1 MAQSPEE
8 LKKLLLEVNYIIIS
22 CEGAAEREIMNLLSD
37 NDKLIFSKE
46 KIITITN
53 YRKAEDIQENYLMRY
68 YDGKVLLLRIID
80 SRREKFRLQKPYNER
95 CIVID
100 INTVPEIEILT
111 IISKRK
117 FDEYNRRYKNKMKP
131 SDYCKQILG
140 IKDIKKRGYIKSQFI
155 NNIDILVR
163 LLMEY
168 ERLTKRNG
176 MLFIKDLLK

>member
-22 CEGAAEREIMNLLSD
+22 CEGAAEREIMGLLSD
-37 NDKLIFSKE
+37 NDKLLFSQE

-53 YRKAEDIQENYLMRY
+53 YRKAEDIQENYLMRD
-68 YDGKVLLLRIID
+68 YDGEVLLLRIID
-80 SRREKFRLQKPYNER
+80 SRRERFHFRKPYNEK
-95 CIVID
+95 CMVVT

-111 IISKRK
+111 IISKNK
-117 FDEYNRRYKNKMKP
+117 FDEYNRRYKKRMKP

-140 IKDIKKRGYIKSQFI
+140 LKDIKKKGYIKSQFI
-155 NNIDILVR
+155 NNIDILVE
-163 LLMEY
+163 LLIEY